1 MSETA
6 NIITDDFVSDLA
18 VKYTEISKSHEG
30 DWEAI
35 KAVAV
40 AAAERALRA
49 DDDILFSAYLGIGI
63 LRNMTRAAGLKLAQ
77 ERSEELLLEMDAA
90 HPGLAAR
97 SALR

>member
-1 MSETA
+1 MNA
-6 NIITDDFVSDLA
+6 VNGHPCLCDACLRARDDELKRV
-18 VKYTEISKSHEG
+18 
-30 DWEAI
+30 
-35 KAVAV
+35 
-40 AAAERALRA
+40 RRA

-77 ERSEELLLEMDAA
+77 KRSEELLLEIDAA